1 MQSYLLQQP
10 SPILKERKCLKSRKK
25 KQAARD
31 IKTKTLMEQQNALLE
46 EISRKIGSVDVNIPI
61 KIERSV
67 LNMEWVYIPYAD
79 ESFYASLSTKQ
90 IYYKGRFVAFDKIVN
105 CDYSDNATTTST
117 QSGTASSTIKTN
129 TGSTVGRALV
139 GGVIA
144 GPVGA
149 AIGGATAKK
158 NAETKIENKTIS
170 TLISVANG
178 IRIVTVTLLALL
190 IIISVFIISNTI
202 KLTVHARRK
211 EISIMKYVGATNSF
225 IRFPFMVEGI
235 IIGMVAGAITILLLG
250 LAYNGIMGV
259 FAGSETLRIIGV
271 NIVSFA
277 DMFNLI
283 VTVYLI
289 LGLGIGV
296 LGSSISMR
304 KYLEV

>member
-1 MQSYLLQQP
+1 MVILIVILVIVFLGAVLLA
-10 SPILKERKCLKSRKK
+10 STAKSDPKREKMLEEQKK

-170 TLISVANG
+170 TTKHNYTV
-178 IRIVTVTLLALL
+178 RIHIADIVNPLLE
-190 IIISVFIISNTI
+190 I
-202 KLTVHARRK
+202 KCG
-211 EISIMKYVGATNSF
+211 ENEDATHK
-225 IRFPFMVEGI
+225 
-235 IIGMVAGAITILLLG
+235 
-250 LAYNGIMGV
+250 
-259 FAGSETLRIIGV
+259 
-271 NIVSFA
+271 IVSTIFA
-277 DMFNLI
+277 IIEQNKQL
-283 VTVYLI
+283 
-289 LGLGIGV
+289 
-296 LGSSISMR
+296 SH
-304 KYLEV
+304 